1 MRDLRRA
8 LLPFVGR
15 GAGIRI
21 EYQNRMFITGLNST
35 DAASLK
41 NNKPLLVL
49 ILPESQSFKIGAIV
63 ESLNRMIIYSDR
75 LIIDGGY
82 ELHTADIKA
91 LPLGRAYLESLEV
104 S

>member
-21 EYQNRMFITGLNST
+21 EHKNRMFVTGLHFT
-35 DAASLK
+35 DAVSLK
-41 NNKPLLVL
+41 NNKPLLAL
-49 ILPESQSFKIGAIV
+49 ILPENQSFKIRAIV
-63 ESLNRMIIYSDR
+63 ESLNRMIEYSDQ

-91 LPLGRAYLESLEV
+91 LPFGRAYLESLEV